1 MGEAGRGEGREQVDE
16 AEDGEGGG
24 ALNKGPTR
32 VVERRKG
39 GGGERTREGN
49 VAGKEMIAKSKNEN
63 GTGAKT
69 KMGW

>member
-24 ALNKGPTR
+24 SALNKGPTR

-39 GGGERTREGN
+39 GGVSGQGRAMSR
-49 VAGKEMIAKSKNEN
+49 GKK
-63 GTGAKT
+63 
-69 KMGW
+69 